1 MENSEG
7 ASWSQEASMWDTVEV
22 ATEHLS
28 HDLPCPRCGHAGHR
42 YLACDHHACGCAAHP
57 FPGDDLAPLG

>member
-1 MENSEG
+1 
-7 ASWSQEASMWDTVEV
+7 MWDTVEI

-42 YLACDHHACGCAAHP
+42 YLACDAHACGCAAHP
-57 FPGDDLAPLG
+57 FPGDAASAAIG